1 MKKKKPKLIIDF
13 SEIQL
18 YRTEKMMKPNIK
30 QLLNQNFVVYDAE
43 FGVGRYGEYA
53 IVKTDKGEFI
63 TYSKV
68 LIEQLRLFD
77 EYKMEKGID
86 GMVVR
91 LIRKNKYL
99 TFVSPTEGDSNE

>member
-1 MKKKKPKLIIDF
+1 MEEKKPRLIIDF

-18 YRTEKMMKPNIK
+18 YRIEKKMRPNIR

-43 FGVGRYGEYA
+43 FGVGRNGEYA

-86 GMVVR
+86 GMLVR
-91 LIRKNKYL
+91 LIQKNNYL